1 MGSRSSNLSVRLA
14 LASLVSTVAVAAV
27 CVVGLVSLRNISSVT
42 RQVVGRQIVAL
53 DESRA
58 FESLLYQKGFLA
70 QYMLTGDRAWLA
82 QLDARRSAFERWLES
97 AEHQASSSH
106 RGDLVQRIKAQYDA
120 YDSGRRRAIARFEA
134 GQRTEA
140 VALLSEAQSQTAAL
154 LGSIQAVGDLR
165 RRQAEDT
172 LIDAERATRQRAGF
186 IVAAS
191 VLAALASIMAGF
203 LWARR
208 FARPIYE
215 LRLRAESAAHRS
227 RLQVEPGR
235 GDLDG
240 LAAHVTALLA
250 RLEEMDGTVLEQRR
264 RLAQNEKL
272 SEVGELAAKLA
283 HELLNPMAGMKAAT
297 QLLART
303 AAAGTVAPEE
313 VRLTAS
319 ALDAE
324 ISRVEQ
330 LVRRL
335 VDYARPLSPR
345 FELCDPGKLVESA
358 LEVSRREL
366 ERARVV
372 VRPSIEAGLPP
383 LEADPLLVCQALS
396 NIICNAAQA
405 ASPGTSIDIDVRRSA
420 EPPSELL
427 VFEVSDRGPGLAA
440 DTLTRLFRPFFT
452 TKPNGHGLGLAVT
465 HHIVVEHGGRITA
478 RNRAEGGAQFQVAIP
493 VVR

>member
-1 MGSRSSNLSVRLA
+1 MRGRRSSNLSFRLA
-14 LASLVSTVAVAAV
+14 LASLASALAVAVV

-42 RQVVGRQIVAL
+42 SEAVGRQIVAL

-70 QYMLTGDRAWLA
+70 QYMLSGDRTWLA
-82 QLDARRSAFERWLES
+82 QVDARRAAFESWLAS
-97 AEHQASSSH
+97 AEGQAPAGT
-106 RGDLVQRIKAQYDA
+106 RNELVRRIKSEYVNYDVT
-120 YDSGRRRAIARFEA
+120 RRRALQRFDGGERREA
-134 GQRTEA
+134 LALLAEAQARTEE
-140 VALLSEAQSQTAAL
+140 LLA
-154 LGSIQAVGDLR
+154 SIQAFGELR
-165 RRQAEDT
+165 RRQAEET
-172 LIDAERATRQRAGF
+172 LAVAEEATQRLAGF
-186 IVAAS
+186 LVAAS
-191 VLAALASIMAGF
+191 VLAAVASIAAGF

-215 LRLRAESAAHRS
+215 LRLRAESVAHRT
-227 RLQVEPGR
+227 RLQVEAGR

-250 RLEEMDGTVLEQRR
+250 RLEEMDGTLMEQRR

-272 SEVGELAAKLA
+272 SEIGELAAKLA

-297 QLLART
+297 QLLAR
-303 AAAGTVAPEE
+303 AASAGTVDGHE
-313 VRLTAS
+313 VRDTAG

-345 FELCDPGKLVESA
+345 FEACEPGKLVTSA

-366 ERARVV
+366 DRAGVT
-372 VRPSIEAGLPP
+372 VRQNVEPGLPP
-383 LEADPLLVCQALS
+383 LEADPLLVTQALS

-405 ASPGTSIDIDVRRSA
+405 AAAGTSIDIDVRRSVEA
-420 EPPSELL
+420 GELV
-427 VFEVSDRGPGLAA
+427 VFEVADRGAGLAA
-440 DTLTRLFRPFFT
+440 ETLTRLFRPFFT
-452 TKPNGHGLGLAVT
+452 TKPSGHGLGLAVS
-465 HHIVVEHGGRITA
+465 HHIIVEHGGRITA
-478 RNRAEGGAQFQVAIP
+478 HNRSGGGARFQVAIP